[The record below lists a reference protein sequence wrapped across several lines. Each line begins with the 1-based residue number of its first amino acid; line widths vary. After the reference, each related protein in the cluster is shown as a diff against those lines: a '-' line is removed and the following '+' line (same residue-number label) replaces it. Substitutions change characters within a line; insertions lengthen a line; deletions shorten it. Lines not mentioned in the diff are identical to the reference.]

1 MATDRQPY
9 RESLRQLRSALPSSR
24 FQGDQD
30 SQAREVLRILL
41 DRAVPNDG
49 TTLTPHGPSACPNC
63 GSPVLSERSP
73 YCGSA
78 CKEEAAFV
86 RQLRVGLMEGTIV
99 DEDRQIALGEKLW
112 HVLGG
117 GYPRRQSLIFPKSLE
132 KVIRRAQGHCESCGA
147 VATTVD
153 HIGSG

>member
-1 MATDRQPY
+1 
-9 RESLRQLRSALPSSR
+9 
-24 FQGDQD
+24 
-30 SQAREVLRILL
+30 
-41 DRAVPNDG
+41 
-49 TTLTPHGPSACPNC
+49 
-63 GSPVLSERSP
+63 
-73 YCGSA
+73 
-78 CKEEAAFV
+78 
-86 RQLRVGLMEGTIV
+86 MEGTIV

-117 GYPRRQSLIFPKSLE
+117 GYPRRQSLILPKSLE